1 MLIVDSEWVGCDGI
15 LPRIACKELFLLSPA
30 HDGTATHPASCAVQV
45 TELWFSLVAD
55 LRLPISDACELVSVF
70 PPSAHE

>member
-1 MLIVDSEWVGCDGI
+1 M
-15 LPRIACKELFLLSPA
+15 LSPT